1 MGFFS
6 LVRCIYDITIDKP
19 FEHASSFTL
28 LANSS
33 INANF
38 AKSSSQIK
46 LSSSGGG
53 QTSFEST
60 FSDIGNTLLI
70 SATPD
75 EGKIFKSW
83 EILKS
88 FQYQVEIS
96 NSLISPSKSVFF
108 INSKE
113 RPGLTFFKEFTYTF
127 YFEQGQSEQFYFS
140 TSANS
145 DSSKSEELLS
155 NTTRAASNNSIS
167 F

>member
-1 MGFFS
+1 MH
-6 LVRCIYDITIDKP
+6 LLNTTIDKP

-38 AKSSSQIK
+38 AKSSAQIK
-46 LSSSGGG
+46 LSSSSGG
-53 QTSFEST
+53 QTSFETT

-88 FQYQVEIS
+88 FQYPVEIYPIR
-96 NSLISPSKSVFF
+96 LFHHPD
-108 INSKE
+108 
-113 RPGLTFFKEFTYTF
+113 R
-127 YFEQGQSEQFYFS
+127 YFS
-140 TSANS
+140 LTLKKDQTHLFQGS
-145 DSSKSEELLS
+145 LL
-155 NTTRAASNNSIS
+155 IH
-167 F
+167 FI